1 MAIFGKDISVEDLV
15 AGNYQGTKKAP
26 TQFGQALRYG
36 LDQPTENT
44 ATTLGALGFDAQAD
58 TMRGLVDAPE
68 NYESAAARFMNPEGE
83 GLLDFSWRDLP
94 LATVEQAGQLGGSI
108 ASRFIG
114 AGIGSTAGPMGT
126 IIGGLLGPGLF
137 EAVQIAGPVALGRA
151 RNRDPQGVEK
161 EPTGEDW
168 AGAMGT
174 AVFSGVLNAV
184 GAFGIPGL
192 NSAILGTTGKTITK
206 TLGAGVREGITEGLQ
221 GVTEQVGSTAL
232 TDKGLTIEPKQ
243 AIGETLIG
251 GTTGTGFQAPI
262 SVLQAINS
270 MNNVVNPAVNKLNE
284 EPGII
289 EGMEADVPVI
299 EEFEDEVPISDEPIF
314 DLPKNIKDIK
324 SVLLDP
330 DAYGKLPGGT
340 RDSFV
345 SSIAYNGEI
354 KELFEFVENDSFDE
368 TIDMLFA
375 DAGAREKYKKD
386 PRANAYNDAYGTTK
400 AEQFEELRDKV
411 TIPSFEYA
419 KTPEYKERVKQ
430 RAFELA
436 VGLGKNTRMYGT
448 TVYPV
453 NISDPLNKFDYK
465 SANLLNLDL
474 VSQAA
479 KIVNK
484 EHVEETYIQPYVFNK
499 LKEIVE
505 AGQQARQDAS
515 GQQARQ
521 DAYRN
526 SDERYGLGIPQ
537 GTSEKMIEYFVEKA
551 KETLLKSN
559 FQADSPF
566 MVKFANDF
574 FTSSLPAFQDG
585 TKNINEFLES
595 LDNKTFMSQGI
606 SNPNDLLGTELFQ
619 GNNSLAD
626 YFSDMELEEFAT
638 TQKQNN
644 LFKKDFERLPDEYKE
659 IEEKDLNRIEKMFY
673 DEVFSHR
680 DLYENQTETFG
691 DGNTQQQRQGMLIN
705 LIENLRAAKASV
717 TASSLAQAVA
727 ERFTNQS
734 NLKTFD
740 SIPTENIDDDTI
752 GPFTSY
758 VPNREELEKG
768 VDGPIDPNFLST
780 SAIRKQLSKLK
791 EAGIVSLPANGLNEY
806 LTKPYKEL
814 STSLKEIVPNVPKK
828 QAGQEQVN
836 AEKRKTEGRDFAI
849 GPYLE
854 SRGNLEVKI
863 DYIDS
868 LIEDNLTRF
877 KVFEVRDWKGENL
890 VYASGST
897 GISGPVLGRYEFATQ
912 FIPLLKP
919 SDQSIVESGDVSAAA
934 KVLDRSPEI
943 YTERDHM
950 HNWIE
955 DNPGQIKGLGT
966 VAWIRGSVR
975 SFEIDGE
982 TEKGSLPEESQSY
995 WIQKTRQ
1002 AMAKVKKTNVM
1013 PTKIFRSD
1021 FQDALKEMKNK
1032 DNADLDSLLFDK
1044 TIIQHEANQA
1054 LSSFLPSLDN
1064 IFYTVP
1070 EKNRAMFFTGA
1081 NKINKRPEGYFA
1093 SFLNDAR
1100 TFEPIKKSFL
1110 ESLEELFR
1118 LQDSPF
1124 YSTEYNNGGIDLLL
1138 NQDPT
1143 YGKNHQEL
1151 KLKRKKLVE
1160 DYFVETVVEEQ
1171 PYKRFGKELTE
1182 EFVRKHSNKYRLE
1195 KAMRTKEG
1203 VDLNVEDPSGQADV
1217 VKAELLKISLQS
1229 EKIGVEETMLEK
1241 KTLQREAAR
1250 KGLSKSPELL
1260 EYVKLMESL
1269 PTDSEVKAYKRA
1281 KEQGDSLIQPDPPF
1295 RNSFNQIA
1303 LRIIMKQAMKDGL
1316 GWVLIPATV
1325 SKKDKKKIYS
1335 TTIQEEHGQP
1345 GAPMTNYIN
1354 MLKEGERIS
1363 QQYGLNM
1370 QTVDLNTGTNKTGQ
1384 VTAINILPLYE
1395 LIAEQGFL
1403 LGYKKGGLVTKAQ
1416 GAGYNIN
1423 LGDYGRSYK

>member
-1 MAIFGKDISVEDLV
+1 MAIFGKDITAEDLI

-68 NYESAAARFMNPEGE
+68 NYESAAAQFMNPEGE
-83 GLLDFSWRDLP
+83 GLLDFNWRDLP

-114 AGIGSTAGPMGT
+114 AGIGSTVGPMGT

-137 EAVQIAGPVALGRA
+137 EAVQIAGPVALERA

-174 AVFSGVLNAV
+174 AVFSGALNAV

-243 AIGETLIG
+243 AIGESLIG
-251 GTTGTGFQAPI
+251 GTTGTGVQAPI

-340 RDSFV
+340 RDHFG
-345 SSIAYNGEI
+345 SSASYNLQM

-375 DAGAREKYKKD
+375 DAGARQKYKKD
-386 PRANAYNDAYGTTK
+386 PRANNYNDGLNATK
-400 AEQFEELRDKV
+400 KEQFEELRDDV
-411 TIPSFEYA
+411 TLPSFEYA
-419 KTPEYKERVKQ
+419 KTPEYKEKVKQ

-436 VGLGKNTRMYGT
+436 AGLGENTQMYGT

-453 NISDPLNKFDYK
+453 VIVDTLNRYESDEP
-465 SANLLNLDL
+465 NLLSLEL
-474 VSQAA
+474 VSKAA

-484 EHVEETYIQPYVFNK
+484 EHVQETYMQPYVFNK

-505 AGQQARQDAS
+505 VGQQDREGIS
-515 GQQARQ
+515 MRG
-521 DAYRN
+521 
-526 SDERYGLGIPQ
+526 DERYGLGIPQ

-559 FQADSPF
+559 FQDDSPF

-574 FTSSLPAFQDG
+574 FTSSLSGFQNG
-585 TKNINEFLES
+585 TENINEFLES
-595 LDNKTFMSQGI
+595 LDDRTATSEGT
-606 SNPNDLLGTELFQ
+606 SNVNDLLGTQLFQ
-619 GNNSLAD
+619 GNNSLAS

-705 LIENLRAAKASV
+705 LIENLRAAKSSV
-717 TASSLAQAVA
+717 TASSLAKAVA

-740 SIPTENIDDDTI
+740 SIPIENIDDDTI

-791 EAGIVSLPANGLNEY
+791 EAGIVSLPANGLSEY
-806 LTKPYKEL
+806 LNKPYKEL
-814 STSLKEIVPNVPKK
+814 STELKEIVPNVPKK

-836 AEKRKTEGRDFAI
+836 AEKRKTEGRDFSI

-863 DYIDS
+863 DYIDK

-890 VYASGST
+890 VYAGGGT

-934 KVLDRSPEI
+934 EVLDKSPEI
-943 YTERDHM
+943 YTERDAM

-1021 FQDALKEMKNK
+1021 FQDALKEMKSK
-1032 DNADLDSLLFDK
+1032 DNTDLDSLLFEK
-1044 TIIQHEANQA
+1044 TFIEKEANQT
-1054 LSSFLPSLDN
+1054 LSSFLPSLDD

-1070 EKNRAMFFTGA
+1070 EKKRSMYFSRADRIK
-1081 NKINKRPEGYFA
+1081 NRPEGYFA
-1093 SFLNDAR
+1093 SFLNDPR
-1100 TFEPIKKSFL
+1100 TFEPIKKDFL
-1110 ESLEELFR
+1110 ESLDELFR
-1118 LQDSPF
+1118 LQNRPSYYVE
-1124 YSTEYNNGGIDLLL
+1124 YSSGSVDLLL

-1143 YGKNHQEL
+1143 YGEKRQEL
-1151 KLKRKKLVE
+1151 NLKRQKIE
-1160 DYFVETVVEEQ
+1160 DDYFVETVVEEQ

-1182 EFVRKHSNKYRLE
+1182 EFVREYSNKYRLE
-1195 KAMRTKEG
+1195 SVMRTSEG
-1203 VDLNVEDPSGQADV
+1203 VDLNAEDPSGQADV
-1217 VKAELLKISLQS
+1217 VKNELSKITADADQTA
-1229 EKIGVEETMLEK
+1229 KDQTILEK

-1260 EYVKLMESL
+1260 EYVKLLESL
-1269 PTDSEVKAYKRA
+1269 PTEEEVVAYERA
-1281 KEQGDSLIQPDPPF
+1281 KQRGDSLIQPDPPF

-1303 LRIIMKQAMKDGL
+1303 LRIIIKQAMKDGL

-1335 TTIQEEHGQP
+1335 TTIQEEHGQS

>member
-1 MAIFGKDISVEDLV
+1 MANEF
-15 AGNYQGTKKAP
+15 TK
-26 TQFGQALRYG
+26 ALRYG
-36 LDQPTENT
+36 LDQPTENI
-44 ATTLGALGFDAQAD
+44 ATTLGALGYDEAEGSL
-58 TMRGLVDAPE
+58 RNLVTAPE

-83 GLLDFSWRDLP
+83 GYNWSDLP
-94 LATVEQAGQLGGSI
+94 LATVEQAGQLAGSI
-108 ASRFIG
+108 GLRAVG
-114 AGIGSTAGPMGT
+114 AGVGTA
-126 IIGGLLGPGLF
+126 IGGPVLGAILAFGGPALF
-137 EAVQIAGPVALGRA
+137 EAVQIAGPVALDRA
-151 RNRDPQGVEK
+151 RNNGRE
-161 EPTGEDW
+161 EPNGEDW

-174 AVFSGVLNAV
+174 AAFSGVLNAIGV
-184 GAFGIPGL
+184 KGIPGL
-192 NSAILGTTGKTITK
+192 NSAVLGTTGRTIAKTA
-206 TLGAGVREGITEGLQ
+206 GAGLREGVTEGLQ
-221 GVTEQVGSTAL
+221 GVTEQVGGTAF
-232 TDKGLTIEPKQ
+232 TDKGLTIDPKQ
-243 AIGETLIG
+243 AVGEALIG
-251 GTTGTGFQAPI
+251 GTTGMVATGPAA
-262 SVLQAINS
+262 VVQAINN

-314 DLPKNIKDIK
+314 ALPKNIKNIK
-324 SVLLDP
+324 SILLDP

-340 RDSFV
+340 RDHFG
-345 SSIAYNGEI
+345 SSASYNLQM

-375 DAGAREKYKKD
+375 DAGARQKYKKD
-386 PRANAYNDAYGTTK
+386 PRANNYNDGLNATK
-400 AEQFEELRDKV
+400 KEQFEELRDDV
-411 TIPSFEYA
+411 TLPSFEYA

-436 VGLGKNTRMYGT
+436 AGLGENTRMYGT

-453 NISDPLNKFDYK
+453 VIADTLNKYE
-465 SANLLNLDL
+465 SNEPNLLSLDL

-484 EHVEETYIQPYVFNK
+484 EHVQETYMQPHVFNK

-505 AGQQARQDAS
+505 VGQQDRKGDYMRSNDRFRLA
-515 GQQARQ
+515 
-521 DAYRN
+521 
-526 SDERYGLGIPQ
+526 IPQ
-537 GTSEKMIEYFVEKA
+537 GESDKMIEYIIKNA
-551 KETLLKSN
+551 KEALLKSN
-559 FQADSPF
+559 FQDDSPF

-574 FTSSLPAFQDG
+574 FTSSLSGFQNGDE
-585 TKNINEFLES
+585 NINKFLES
-595 LDNKTFMSQGI
+595 LDDRIATSEGADMPLI
-606 SNPNDLLGTELFQ
+606 DLLGTQLFQ
-619 GNNSLAD
+619 ENNSLAS
-626 YFSDMELEEFAT
+626 YFNAMEQKEFAT

-644 LFKKDFERLPDEYKE
+644 LFKKDFEKLPDEYKE
-659 IEEKDLNRIEKMFY
+659 IEERDLNRIEKMFY

-680 DLYENQTETFG
+680 DLYENQNVEAFG
-691 DGNTQQQRQGMLIN
+691 EGNSQQQRQGMLIN
-705 LIENLRAAKASV
+705 LIENLRAAKTSV
-717 TASSLAQAVA
+717 TASSLAKAVA

-740 SIPTENIDDDTI
+740 SIPIENIDDDTI
-752 GPFTSY
+752 GPFISY

-791 EAGIVSLPANGLNEY
+791 EAGIVSLPANGLSEY
-806 LTKPYKEL
+806 LNKPYKEL
-814 STSLKEIVPNVPKK
+814 STELKEIVPNVPKK

-836 AEKRKTEGRDFAI
+836 AEKRKTEGRDFSI

-863 DYIDS
+863 DYIDK

-890 VYASGST
+890 VYAGGGT

-934 KVLDRSPEI
+934 EVLDKSPEI
-943 YTERDHM
+943 YTERDAM

-1002 AMAKVKKTNVM
+1002 AMARVKKTNVM

-1021 FQDALKEMKNK
+1021 FQDALKEMKSK
-1032 DNADLDSLLFDK
+1032 DNTDLDSLLFEK
-1044 TIIQHEANQA
+1044 TFIEEEANQA
-1054 LSSFLPSLDN
+1054 LSSFLPSLDD

-1070 EKNRAMFFTGA
+1070 EKNRSMYFSRADRIK
-1081 NKINKRPEGYFA
+1081 NRPEGYFA
-1093 SFLNDAR
+1093 SFLNDPR
-1100 TFEPIKKSFL
+1100 TFEPIKKDFL
-1110 ESLEELFR
+1110 ESLDELFR
-1118 LQDSPF
+1118 LQNRPSYYVE
-1124 YSTEYNNGGIDLLL
+1124 YSSGSVDLLL

-1143 YGKNHQEL
+1143 YGEKRQEL
-1151 KLKRKKLVE
+1151 NLKRQKIE
-1160 DYFVETVVEEQ
+1160 DDYFVETVVEEQ

-1182 EFVRKHSNKYRLE
+1182 EFVREYSNKYQLE
-1195 KAMRTKEG
+1195 SVMRTSEG
-1203 VDLNVEDPSGQADV
+1203 VDLNAEDPSGQADV
-1217 VKAELLKISLQS
+1217 VKSELSKITADADQTSKDQT
-1229 EKIGVEETMLEK
+1229 ILEK

-1260 EYVKLMESL
+1260 EYVKLLESL
-1269 PTDSEVKAYKRA
+1269 PTEQEVVAYERA
-1281 KEQGDSLIQPDPPF
+1281 KQKGDSLIQPDPPF

-1303 LRIIMKQAMKDGL
+1303 LRIIIKQAMKDGL

-1335 TTIQEEHGQP
+1335 TAIQEEHGQP

-1370 QTVDLNTGTNKTGQ
+1370 QTVELSTGRDSTGQ